1 MLLALACAT
10 VGVVTY
16 LAVQNSLAR
25 ELDSNLQ
32 TATGLAYDCRHPNGD
47 DGASGQP
54 GSADSDDAR
63 GASPTVAPS
72 PAGANPTPGNLST
85 CQGLAEGTFVAAV
98 GHKQALA
105 SVIGDPS
112 YRLSA
117 ADQQTLRGITPSL
130 ATHPGSGP
138 GSQYFLPTTR
148 DLSGAGGTFLLTAV
162 SDPDGDGTVY
172 ITGLP
177 LSQLHDLL
185 RDVALA
191 EATVFGAVLLLAGA
205 GGTLWVRFSLRPL
218 RRVAATAS
226 QVAELP
232 LESDQVELPAGVPD
246 TDPAT
251 ETGQL
256 GLAFNRMLGHVQ
268 TALRRRAAS
277 EARLRRFAA
286 DASHELRTPLS
297 AIRGYAELALRHPGD
312 SPEQVTHALGRVLSE
327 STRMS
332 DLVDELLLLAR
343 LDAGRPLASEP
354 VDMTRLV
361 IDATS
366 DAQVARRDHR
376 WVLEL
381 PDDPVLV
388 SGDEHRL
395 HQVLAN
401 VLSNAGKHTPDGATV
416 TVRVDDTLP
425 DAGAAPAAQTVR
437 RGTIPPPPRLVVSV
451 TDNGPGIPP
460 DLLPDLF
467 ERFTRADTSR
477 SHTTNTSSTGLG
489 LAIVDAV
496 VAAHGGA
503 VLVTSRPGLTSFA
516 IALPRLTEPA
526 RPSPP
531 AGPSNV
537 TRNGPASPN
546 RRRWPPRLG
555 SLAPPPAQR
564 RWHARYTP
572 YVSRCYPARAEGLD
586 YCAGG
591 FNRSLQ
597 RFSVSGGCCG
607 EGRASGGAERGSGAF
622 LGRDPVG
629 AGRGRRRRGGGG
641 GQTRGSSGSGSGR
654 RGGAGGRGGG
664 AGAVAV
670 AGGAGGDRGGPGAG
684 AGAAGARQAAG
695 APGVDGEPGDR
706 AEPEPDARVPGGPGA
721 GARGAAG
728 AVPKPAKLAAAGGC
742 GSGYRPS

>member
-1 MLLALACAT
+1 MSVHPRARVLPRTLRGRLIAGLLVLLALAGST

-16 LAVQNSLAR
+16 LAVQNSLTR
-25 ELDSNLQ
+25 EVDNNLQ

-47 DGASGQP
+47 DGTAGQP
-54 GSADSDDAR
+54 GPADSDDAR
-63 GASPTVAPS
+63 EATTIGSPS
-72 PAGANPTPGNLST
+72 PAAATPIPGNLSL
-85 CQGLAEGTFVAAV
+85 CQGLAEGTFVAV
-98 GHKQALA
+98 LGHNQAIGTI
-105 SVIGDPS
+105 VGDPS

-117 ADQQTLRGITPSL
+117 ADEQVLRAITPSQ
-130 ATHPGSGP
+130 AAHPGSPP
-138 GSQYFLPTTR
+138 GSQGFQPTTGDLR
-148 DLSGAGGTFLLTAV
+148 DAGGTFLLTAL

-172 ITGLP
+172 VTGLP
-177 LSQLHDLL
+177 LSQVHDLL
-185 RDVALA
+185 HDVAAA
-191 EATVFGAVLLLAGA
+191 EAAVFGAVLLLAGA

-232 LESDQVELPAGVPD
+232 LESDEVELPAGVSD

-251 ETGQL
+251 ETGQV

-332 DLVDELLLLAR
+332 VLVDELLLLAR

-366 DAQVARRDHR
+366 DAQVARPGHR

-416 TVRVDDTLP
+416 TVRVGDTLP
-425 DAGAAPAAQTVR
+425 DAAADAATAQTVR
-437 RGTIPPPPRLVVSV
+437 RGTLPPPPRLVVSV

-477 SHTTNTSSTGLG
+477 SPTTSAASTGLG

-516 IALPRLTEPA
+516 ITLPRL
-526 RPSPP
+526 
-531 AGPSNV
+531 AGP
-537 TRNGPASPN
+537 T
-546 RRRWPPRLG
+546 WPPTP
-555 SLAPPPAQR
+555 APAQHR
-564 RWHARYTP
+564 RP
-572 YVSRCYPARAEGLD
+572 LP
-586 YCAGG
+586 
-591 FNRSLQ
+591 
-597 RFSVSGGCCG
+597 
-607 EGRASGGAERGSGAF
+607 
-622 LGRDPVG
+622 
-629 AGRGRRRRGGGG
+629 
-641 GQTRGSSGSGSGR
+641 TR
-654 RGGAGGRGGG
+654 
-664 AGAVAV
+664 
-670 AGGAGGDRGGPGAG
+670 
-684 AGAAGARQAAG
+684 
-695 APGVDGEPGDR
+695 
-706 AEPEPDARVPGGPGA
+706 
-721 GARGAAG
+721 
-728 AVPKPAKLAAAGGC
+728 KP
-742 GSGYRPS
+742 

>member
-1 MLLALACAT
+1 MSALTRIRVVPRTLRGRLIAGLLTLLIGACAT
-10 VGVVTY
+10 VGLVTY
-16 LAVQNSLAR
+16 LAVRNSLSGG
-25 ELDSNLQ
+25 LTNDLQ
-32 TATGLAYDCRHPNGD
+32 TATGLAYQCYSPHPAD
-47 DGASGQP
+47 DQGMTGLPGGPGGGP
-54 GSADSDDAR
+54 GSVGGVNPISSQPVS
-63 GASPTVAPS
+63 GNPLPTVS
-72 PAGANPTPGNLST
+72 HLQM
-85 CQGLAEGTFVAAV
+85 CQGLAEGTYVAV
-98 GHKQALA
+98 LGHSQGIAT
-105 SVIGDPS
+105 VIGNTS
-112 YRLSA
+112 YKLSS
-117 ADQQTLRGITPSL
+117 ADEKALRSIPPWR
-130 ATHPGSGP
+130 ASGP
-138 GSQYFLPTTR
+138 GTAPGSSQNIQIPTSTR
-148 DLSGAGGTFLLTAV
+148 DLTDAGGTFLLTAV
-162 SDPDGDGTVY
+162 SEPSGAIA

-177 LSQLHDLL
+177 LSTLHDTL
-185 RDVALA
+185 RRVALA
-191 EATVFGAVLLLAGA
+191 EAAVFGAVLLLAGA

-232 LESDQVELPAGVPD
+232 LDSDEVELPAGVPD

-251 ETGQL
+251 ETGQV

-332 DLVDELLLLAR
+332 VLVDELLLLAR

-366 DAQVARRDHR
+366 DAQVARPGHR

-388 SGDEHRL
+388 TGDEHRL

-416 TVRVDDTLP
+416 TVRVGDTLP
-425 DAGAAPAAQTVR
+425 DAEAAAAGQTVR
-437 RGTIPPPPRLVVSV
+437 RGTVPPPPRLVVSV

-467 ERFTRADTSR
+467 ERFTRADTARSR
-477 SHTTNTSSTGLG
+477 TTNASSTGLG

-503 VLVTSRPGLTSFA
+503 VLVTSRPGRTSFA

-526 RPSPP
+526 WPAPP
-531 AGPSNV
+531 A
-537 TRNGPASPN
+537 
-546 RRRWPPRLG
+546 
-555 SLAPPPAQR
+555 PAQHR
-564 RWHARYTP
+564 RP
-572 YVSRCYPARAEGLD
+572 QP
-586 YCAGG
+586 
-591 FNRSLQ
+591 
-597 RFSVSGGCCG
+597 
-607 EGRASGGAERGSGAF
+607 
-622 LGRDPVG
+622 
-629 AGRGRRRRGGGG
+629 
-641 GQTRGSSGSGSGR
+641 TR
-654 RGGAGGRGGG
+654 
-664 AGAVAV
+664 
-670 AGGAGGDRGGPGAG
+670 
-684 AGAAGARQAAG
+684 
-695 APGVDGEPGDR
+695 
-706 AEPEPDARVPGGPGA
+706 
-721 GARGAAG
+721 
-728 AVPKPAKLAAAGGC
+728 KP
-742 GSGYRPS
+742 

>member
-1 MLLALACAT
+1 MSVLSRIRVVPRTLRGRLIAGLLTLLIGACAT
-10 VGVVTY
+10 VGLVTY
-16 LAVQNSLAR
+16 LAVRDSLSGG
-25 ELDSNLQ
+25 LSNDLQ
-32 TATGLAYDCRHPNGD
+32 TATGLAYECHSPN
-47 DGASGQP
+47 
-54 GSADSDDAR
+54 
-63 GASPTVAPS
+63 
-72 PAGANPTPGNLST
+72 PGNDPGMTGHPGAGGGPGGTSGPYPHGAPPTTGNRLPTTSDLRM
-85 CQGLAEGTFVAAV
+85 CQGLAEGTYVAVLGPKA
-98 GHKQALA
+98 GIAT
-105 SVIGDPS
+105 VIGNTS
-112 YRLSA
+112 YRLSS
-117 ADQQTLRGITPSL
+117 ADEKALRTITPRKAAGL
-130 ATHPGSGP
+130 GAAP
-138 GSQYFLPTTR
+138 GSQLHIPTSTL
-148 DLSGAGGTFLLTAV
+148 DLTDAGGTFLLTAV
-162 SDPDGDGTVY
+162 SGPGANSAVFV
-172 ITGLP
+172 TGLP
-177 LSQLHDLL
+177 LSTLHDTL
-185 RDVALA
+185 RRVALA
-191 EATVFGAVLLLAGA
+191 EAAVFGAVLLLAGA

-232 LESDQVELPAGVPD
+232 LDSDEVELPAGVPD

-251 ETGQL
+251 ETGQV

-312 SPEQVTHALGRVLSE
+312 SPEEVTHALGRVLSE

-332 DLVDELLLLAR
+332 VLVDELLLLAR

-366 DAQVARRDHR
+366 DARVARPGHR

-416 TVRVDDTLP
+416 TVRVGDALP
-425 DAGAAPAAQTVR
+425 DAGSAPAAQTVR
-437 RGTIPPPPRLVVSV
+437 RGAVPAPPRLVVSV

-477 SHTTNTSSTGLG
+477 SRTTSASSTGLG

-503 VLVTSRPGLTSFA
+503 VLVTSRPGRTSFA

-526 RPSPP
+526 
-531 AGPSNV
+531 
-537 TRNGPASPN
+537 
-546 RRRWPPRLG
+546 WP
-555 SLAPPPAQR
+555 PPPAPAQQR
-564 RWHARYTP
+564 HP
-572 YVSRCYPARAEGLD
+572 QP
-586 YCAGG
+586 
-591 FNRSLQ
+591 
-597 RFSVSGGCCG
+597 
-607 EGRASGGAERGSGAF
+607 
-622 LGRDPVG
+622 
-629 AGRGRRRRGGGG
+629 
-641 GQTRGSSGSGSGR
+641 TR
-654 RGGAGGRGGG
+654 
-664 AGAVAV
+664 
-670 AGGAGGDRGGPGAG
+670 
-684 AGAAGARQAAG
+684 
-695 APGVDGEPGDR
+695 
-706 AEPEPDARVPGGPGA
+706 
-721 GARGAAG
+721 
-728 AVPKPAKLAAAGGC
+728 KP
-742 GSGYRPS
+742 